1 MLHLIPV
8 GRSINGYHCPN
19 LDSTTTCYN
28 ISAHSMANG
37 REILARLLGTAK
49 GCAIVHHLI
58 TTMPPKLNLIPPLSQ
73 LPLNEG
79 DPPHSAWGLWEG
91 HDSSLGSLNYLTDE
105 LVLKTLRE
113 EVRTGVRIGLE

>member
-1 MLHLIPV
+1 M
-8 GRSINGYHCPN
+8 
-19 LDSTTTCYN
+19 
-28 ISAHSMANG
+28 
-37 REILARLLGTAK
+37 RLLGIAK
-49 GCAIVHHLI
+49 GYAIVHYLT
-58 TTMPPKLNLIPPLSQ
+58 TTMPPKLNPLPPLSQ

-113 EVRTGVRIGLE
+113 EVWTGARIGLE